1 MPLEKL
7 LGFFPGFHNH
17 FCILQRSQREGIPNI
32 PSEMAVRWDHAW
44 LMECGAPPLRT
55 QTASLYHLT
64 KQLYLEPISFL
75 KRYSLARS
83 CFLLSYSFGVS
94 K

>member
-1 MPLEKL
+1 
-7 LGFFPGFHNH
+7 
-17 FCILQRSQREGIPNI
+17 
-32 PSEMAVRWDHAW
+32 MANGVWCAS
-44 LMECGAPPLRT
+44 LRP

-83 CFLLSYSFGVS
+83 CFLLAYNFGVS